1 MTAPRKYP
9 HNVLEGFGNGA
20 LLDLR
25 VRLAMQM
32 LTHSPMYASSFRPY
46 EGKEIT
52 AVTVSDDGR
61 APAVTMSTAPTPQTL
76 AKHALDLA
84 HEVLSQADAR
94 GWVEPIPDLPEID
107 GPLKDQAHRTAEYQA
122 RQQVHGNAV
131 AAKMMTDDAPKVIPM
146 QGGRH

>member
-1 MTAPRKYP
+1 MGEIRKYP

-32 LTHSPMYASSFRPY
+32 LTHSPMYSSGGVP
-46 EGKEIT
+46 GDI
-52 AVTVSDDGR
+52 A
-61 APAVTMSTAPTPQTL
+61 A
-76 AKHALDLA
+76 HALETSRQLLERA
-84 HEVLSQADAR
+84 E
-94 GWVEPIPDLPEID
+94 GFGYIEPLPDLPEID
-107 GPLKDQAHRTAEYQA
+107 GALKDQAMRTAEYQA

-131 AAKMMTDDAPKVIPM
+131 ATKIMADDAPKVIPM